1 MVGLRGER
9 SWAELFARRE
19 SGATWVGRGVENE
32 PSGAERG
39 IGLGRAR
46 GSRPVQ
52 GGKTR
57 WAGSRGER
65 NGPAGAKLLGRGER
79 EKELGW
85 VGLG

>member
-46 GSRPVQ
+46 GSRPVR
-52 GGKTR
+52 GRENSLGWATWR
-57 WAGSRGER
+57 EEWAGWG
-65 NGPAGAKLLGRGER
+65 
-79 EKELGW
+79 
-85 VGLG
+85 